1 VRSGSRPI
9 PSFLRVVC
17 AALAL
22 TLAGG
27 GASAQLANPTG
38 ANPGDLGLRE
48 GQEFVPTD
56 QERPDGQ
63 TPAETAKKNAK
74 KAKTKKDAASLPALQ
89 PYRGAHRLGLR
100 GGPAEVGPAKAA
112 VPVEAPAL
120 RAGPDEVDRVK
131 AVLPAEAPTPGP
143 TIAAI
148 PAAPPLR
155 KIPVDENPYDQLG
168 LRLGDINLKPYIEED
183 GGWASNPAQISGPPR
198 GSTFSTTEAG
208 VALQSDWSRSDVH
221 GQLKAGYT
229 DYFQEPV
236 LSAPYGSG
244 TLDGRYDVSKDLS
257 FDGEGRFNIAQE
269 SDSSLGLGSTG
280 TSAIGPLTTVTTYG
294 ATAGG
299 AQKFGDLTLG
309 LHGTY
314 DRTDYQSVVLP
325 GAGNLAL
332 DDNND
337 WGLLARASYRLS
349 AAISPFVEL
358 GVDRR
363 IYDSVTDSFGLD
375 RDSYGETE
383 KIGAT
388 VAFSKLLSGEASVG
402 YGERQYQDPRL
413 RNANA
418 PLVNGSLAWSVTPLT
433 TITFKAQ
440 SALAD
445 AVLAGASADVTH
457 SYTIDVSHALTRQIT
472 LDASAGYST
481 DRYIGTSLTDST
493 TTVALKAEYHLSR
506 EVVLKASASR
516 QQYFSN
522 APNSNYVD
530 NVFMLGVHLQR

>member
-1 VRSGSRPI
+1 VRSGTRPI
-9 PSFLRVVC
+9 PSFLRVAC
-17 AALAL
+17 AAL
-22 TLAGG
+22 TLALAG
-27 GASAQLANPTG
+27 GAAWAQEANPTE
-38 ANPGDLGLRE
+38 ANPVDLGLRE
-48 GQEFVPTD
+48 GQEIIPPD
-56 QERPDGQ
+56 QGPPDHQ
-63 TPAETAKKNAK
+63 TSEQAAKKKAK
-74 KAKTKKDAASLPALQ
+74 KAKTKKDAAALPALQ
-89 PYRGAHRLGLR
+89 PYRGAQRLGLR
-100 GGPAEVGPAKAA
+100 GGPADVDPAKS
-112 VPVEAPAL
+112 
-120 RAGPDEVDRVK
+120 G
-131 AVLPAEAPTPGP
+131 LPAEAPTPSP

-148 PAAPPLR
+148 PVAPPLR
-155 KIPVDENPYDQLG
+155 KIPAEDNPYDPLG
-168 LRLGDINLKPYIEED
+168 LRLGDSDINVKPYIEED

-198 GSTFSTTEAG
+198 GSTFETTEVGA
-208 VALQSDWSRSDVH
+208 ALQSDWSRSDVH

-257 FDGEGRFNIAQE
+257 FDAEGRFAIAQE
-269 SDSSLGLGSTG
+269 SETSLGLGSTG
-280 TSAIGPLTTVTTYG
+280 TSTISPLTTVTTYG

-314 DRTDYQSVVLP
+314 DRTEYQSVVLP

-363 IYDSVTDSFGLD
+363 IYDSVTDSFGYD
-375 RDSYGETE
+375 RDSNGETE
-383 KIGAT
+383 KVGAT
-388 VAFSKLLSGEASVG
+388 VALSKMLTGEASVG

-413 RNANA
+413 PNANA
-418 PLVNGSLAWSVTPLT
+418 PLINGSLAWSVTPLT
-433 TITFKAQ
+433 TITVKAQ

-472 LDASAGYST
+472 LGASAGYAT

-493 TTVALKAEYHLSR
+493 TTLALKAEYHLSR

-516 QQYFSN
+516 QQYVSN

-530 NVFMLGVHLQR
+530 DVFMLGVRLQQ

>member
-1 VRSGSRPI
+1 VRSGSRPVS
-9 PSFLRVVC
+9 SFLRVAC
-17 AALAL
+17 ASLAL

-27 GASAQLANPTG
+27 VASAQEANPTG
-38 ANPGDLGLRE
+38 ANLGDLGLRD
-48 GQEFVPTD
+48 GQELFPTD

-63 TPAETAKKNAK
+63 TPEQTAKKNAK
-74 KAKTKKDAASLPALQ
+74 KAKTKKDAASLPVLQ
-89 PYRGAHRLGLR
+89 PYRGAHRFGLR
-100 GGPAEVGPAKAA
+100 GGPADVDPTKAGLPA
-112 VPVEAPAL
+112 EAPAL
-120 RAGPDEVDRVK
+120 RSGTVDVDLAK
-131 AVLPAEAPTPGP
+131 AAAPAEAPAPGP
-143 TIAAI
+143 TIAAV

-155 KIPVDENPYDQLG
+155 KIPVDENPYDPQG

-183 GGWASNPAQISGPPR
+183 GGWASNPAQIAGPPR
-198 GSTFSTTEAG
+198 GSTFETTEVGA
-208 VALQSDWSRSDVH
+208 ALQSDWSRSDVH

-269 SDSSLGLGSTG
+269 SESSLGLGSNG
-280 TSAIGPLTTVTTYG
+280 TSIISPLTTVTTYG
-294 ATAGG
+294 ATAGA

-349 AAISPFVEL
+349 AAVSPFVEL

-388 VAFSKLLSGEASVG
+388 VAFSKMLTGEVSVG
-402 YGERQYQDPRL
+402 YGERQYLAPL
-413 RNANA
+413 PNANA
-418 PLVNGSLAWSVTPLT
+418 PLVNGSLVWSVTPLT

-445 AVLAGASADVTH
+445 AVLADASADITH

-472 LDASAGYST
+472 LDASAGYAT

-493 TTVALKAEYHLSR
+493 TTLALKAEYHLSR
-506 EVVLKASASR
+506 EVVFKASASR
-516 QQYFSN
+516 QQYVSN

>member
-1 VRSGSRPI
+1 VRSGTRPI
-9 PSFLRVVC
+9 PSFLRAAC
-17 AALAL
+17 ASLAL

-27 GASAQLANPTG
+27 AAWAQEANPTG
-38 ANPGDLGLRE
+38 AKPVDLGLRE
-48 GQEFVPTD
+48 SQEIASPD
-56 QERPDGQ
+56 QEIATPDQEPPDGQ
-63 TPAETAKKNAK
+63 TPEQTAKKNAK

-89 PYRGAHRLGLR
+89 PYRGAQRLGLR
-100 GGPAEVGPAKAA
+100 GGAVDVDPAKAG
-112 VPVEAPAL
+112 L
-120 RAGPDEVDRVK
+120 S
-131 AVLPAEAPTPGP
+131 AEPPTPGP

-148 PAAPPLR
+148 PEAPPLR
-155 KIPVDENPYDQLG
+155 KIPAEDNPYDPLG

-198 GSTFSTTEAG
+198 GSSFETTEVGA
-208 VALQSDWSRSDVH
+208 ALQSDWSRSEVH

-269 SDSSLGLGSTG
+269 SESSLGLGSNG
-280 TSAIGPLTTVTTYG
+280 SSVISPQTTVTTYG

-314 DRTDYQSVVLP
+314 DRTDYQNVDLP

-363 IYDSVTDSFGLD
+363 IYDSRSDSFGFD
-375 RDSYGETE
+375 RDSNGETE
-383 KIGAT
+383 KIGMT
-388 VAFSKLLSGEASVG
+388 VAFSKMLTGEASVG

-413 RNANA
+413 PNANA
-418 PLVNGSLAWSVTPLT
+418 PLLNGSLAWSVTPLT
-433 TITFKAQ
+433 TITLKAQ

-445 AVLAGASADVTH
+445 AVLADASADVTH
-457 SYTIDVSHALTRQIT
+457 SYTIELSHALTRQIT
-472 LDASAGYST
+472 LAASAGYAT
-481 DRYIGTSLTDST
+481 DRYIGASLTDSIT
-493 TTVALKAEYHLSR
+493 TLALKAEYHLSR
-506 EVVLKASASR
+506 DIVFKASASR
-516 QQYFSN
+516 QQYVSN
-522 APNSNYVD
+522 SPNSNYVD
-530 NVFMLGVHLQR
+530 DVFMLGVRLQQ

>member
-1 VRSGSRPI
+1 
-9 PSFLRVVC
+9 LRFAC

-22 TLAGG
+22 TLAS
-27 GASAQLANPTG
+27 GAAFAQQANSTEANSTEANPMEAT
-38 ANPGDLGLRE
+38 PMDLGLRDGRE
-48 GQEFVPTD
+48 IVPPD
-56 QERPDGQ
+56 QEAPDGQ
-63 TPAETAKKNAK
+63 TPGQAAKKNAK
-74 KAKTKKDAASLPALQ
+74 KAKTKKDAAALPALQ
-89 PYRGAHRLGLR
+89 PYRGAQRLGLR
-100 GGPAEVGPAKAA
+100 GGPVDVDPAKSGL
-112 VPVEAPAL
+112 P
-120 RAGPDEVDRVK
+120 GEV
-131 AVLPAEAPTPGP
+131 PTPSP

-148 PAAPPLR
+148 PVAPPLR
-155 KIPVDENPYDQLG
+155 KIPIEDNPYDPLG
-168 LRLGDINLKPYIEED
+168 LRLGDINLKPYLEED
-183 GGWASNPAQISGPPR
+183 GGWASNPAQISGPPK
-198 GSTFSTTEAG
+198 GSTFETTEVGA
-208 VALQSDWSRSDVH
+208 ALQSDWSRSDLH

-257 FDGEGRFNIAQE
+257 FDAEGRFAIAQE
-269 SDSSLGLGSTG
+269 SETSLGLGSTG
-280 TSAIGPLTTVTTYG
+280 SGAISPLTTVTTYG

-363 IYDSVTDSFGLD
+363 IYDSVSDSSGYD
-375 RDSYGETE
+375 RDSNGETA
-383 KIGAT
+383 KVGAT
-388 VAFSKLLSGEASVG
+388 VAFSKMLTGEASVG

-413 RNANA
+413 ANAHA

-433 TITFKAQ
+433 TITLKAQ

-457 SYTIDVSHALTRQIT
+457 SYTIEVSHDLTRQIT
-472 LDASAGYST
+472 LGASAGYAT
-481 DRYIGTSLTDST
+481 DRYIGTSLADST
-493 TTVALKAEYHLSR
+493 TTLALKAEYHLSR

-516 QQYFSN
+516 QQYVSN
-522 APNSNYVD
+522 SPNSNYVAD
-530 NVFMLGVHLQR
+530 VFMLGLRVQR